1 MVVTMSNYVQLM
13 KYRKIALEECDK
25 EAADRLW
32 IMIQDLI
39 DSGNVAENELNLIDY
54 F

>member
-1 MVVTMSNYVQLM
+1 M
-13 KYRKIALEECDK
+13 KYRKIALEECDE

-32 IMIQDLI
+32 TMIQDLL
-39 DSGNVAENELNLIDY
+39 DSGNVTENELNSIDY